1 MRKILLA
8 LSAVMLL
15 ASFTGNPDKTI
26 ILKDIDGTLLQSFPV
41 IKKQNN
47 EYTVTF
53 TVDAKTVVTQYT
65 VATGTHIN
73 LVENGNSG
81 VTVEYNLKVSK
92 SLSFINYFEGSFD
105 IASSQ
110 NMLTQM
116 AIEKPVIVYGDGS
129 E

>member
-41 IKKQNN
+41 IKKHNN

-53 TVDAKTVVTQYT
+53 TVDAMTVVTSNT
-65 VATGTHIN
+65 DATGTHVH
-73 LVENGNSG
+73 LVANGNSNSSKTY
-81 VTVEYNLKVSK
+81 TVKMIK
-92 SLSFINYFEGSFD
+92 SVGFVNYFNNYFD
-105 IASSQ
+105 VASTDSSIYSSS
-110 NMLTQM
+110 ML
-116 AIEKPVIVYGDGS
+116 ISSKPKRVV